1 MKYISLS
8 ALILFT
14 IFTPFNTCKALDSDR
29 FINTRAYS
37 MGNTSSVLPG
47 FTNPASQGFLSSR
60 SLSLEYINRYGIK
73 ELSSFAGIVNYPN
86 HYLNTGLY
94 ISKYGFDA
102 YNETMVGLNFYK
114 QLSKLICLGV
124 RMNYSG
130 IHYSDDE
137 PDVAAF
143 TGDIG
148 VLVRPADILN
158 ISLLIVNP
166 LRTELK
172 MGEEIAQL
180 PNILTM
186 GVSFQPEELF
196 LLTAEIEKDFAL
208 PAIYKFGIEYEP
220 IKELSVRAGM
230 WTKPFTPSF
239 GVGLN
244 LQPFTLNMAFSKHP
258 VLGFNSCCGLQF
270 NF

>member
-47 FTNPASQGFLSSR
+47 FTNPASYGFLSSR

-114 QLSKLICLGV
+114 QLSRLISLGI

-148 VLVRPADILN
+148 ILVRPAD
-158 ISLLIVNP
+158 
-166 LRTELK
+166 ELK

-186 GVSFQPEELF
+186 GVSFQPEDMF

-244 LQPFTLNMAFSKHP
+244 LNSFNVNLAFSKHP